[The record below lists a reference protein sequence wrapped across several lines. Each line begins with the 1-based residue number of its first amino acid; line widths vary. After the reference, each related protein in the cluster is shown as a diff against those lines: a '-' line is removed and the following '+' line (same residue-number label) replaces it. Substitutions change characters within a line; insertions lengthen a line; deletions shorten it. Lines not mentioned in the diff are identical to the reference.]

1 MWNANTESNLAG
13 YIVQYGTQSGNPST
27 SIDVGNVTSRAVTGL
42 TAGTTYYF
50 RVVAYNTSG
59 QQSAPSTQVTYAV
72 PAAPSAP
79 TITSVSPTSGPATGG
94 TQITITG
101 TNFVTGA
108 TVRVGGALAPGITLL
123 SSTQLRAT
131 TPAGSAGARDVQVTN
146 ASGASATRVGGFTY
160 TAPSTTPTLTSISP
174 TSGPTTGGTTITLTG
189 TNFVSGATVRVGGV
203 AATNVVFSSATR
215 VTARTPAGTAGA
227 RDVQITN
234 PNGQSATRTGAFTY
248 TAPSTTPTLTSISPT
263 SGPTAGGTTIT
274 LTGTNFV
281 SGATVRVGGDVGDER
296 RVRERDAADG
306 TDAGRHGWRA
316 RRPGHQPERSVGDA
330 HGRLHLHRDQHADDH
345 DGLAGLGP
353 DRGWHAHHRQRHQ
366 LHEPGHDD
374 ADRRRGSDEPRVDQQ
389 HDAHGGDAG
398 WHGRCP

>member
-1 MWNANTESNLAG
+1 MISAARFRLQLIRALSFAVVAVLACSATLSAQTVVWNANTESNLAG

-146 ASGASATRVGGFTY
+146 ASGSSATRVGGFTY

-203 AATNVVFSSATR
+203 AATNVAFSSATR

-234 PNGQSATRTGAFTY
+234 PNGQSATRAGAFTY

-263 SGPTAGGTTIT
+263 SGPTTGGTTIT

-281 SGATVRVGGDVGDER
+281 SGATVRVGGVAATNVAFSSATQVTARTPAGTAGARDVQITNPNGQSATR
-296 RVRERDAADG
+296 TGA
-306 TDAGRHGWRA
+306 
-316 RRPGHQPERSVGDA
+316 
-330 HGRLHLHRDQHADDH
+330 LHLHGAV
-345 DGLAGLGP
+345 
-353 DRGWHAHHRQRHQ
+353 
-366 LHEPGHDD
+366 DD
-374 ADRRRGSDEPRVDQQ
+374 ARR
-389 HDAHGGDAG
+389 
-398 WHGRCP
+398 